1 MAAANISN
9 TTGLN
14 KVKYMAEALPIME
27 YNLVM
32 NKFGQEDEMPRSEGT
47 SFSWIKFTKLDSTAS
62 GYTVNATGDS
72 PTWTPD
78 DISTAPITVTPDYL
92 FGNGVEWNSARE
104 YTSWADIPKNMRKN
118 LSVQAAEVIDKRITT
133 VLLTG
138 TQVIYAGAKAARQDL
153 LAADV
158 LTMKDIFRAAA
169 KLATNGAKPVAKFG
183 KYCAVISP
191 MTQVG
196 LLFDT
201 NFKALVELARPQDL
215 FSGRIG
221 TLGGVDFWMSQYAPT
236 VSLAGSASAIATV
249 DQTLVFGEGAY
260 GVSKIMF
267 SDFDIIYTAPGGHG
281 DEWKNKHKLTWKA
294 AMKAVILE
302 DLAMV
307 RIESARD
314 PSYA

>member
-1 MAAANISN
+1 MTAANISN

-14 KVKYMAEALPIME
+14 KAHYMKEALPIME
-27 YNLVM
+27 YNLVF
-32 NKFGQEDEMPRSEGT
+32 NKFGQEDEMPRSEGN
-47 SFSWIKFTKLDSTAS
+47 SFSWIKFTKFDSDT
-62 GYTVNATGDS
+62 GYTANVTGDS

-78 DISTAPITVTPDYL
+78 SISTAPITCTPDYL

-104 YTSWADIPKNMRKN
+104 YTSWSDIPKNMRKN
-118 LSVQAAEVIDKRITT
+118 LSVQAAEAIDKRIRT
-133 VLLTG
+133 VLITG
-138 TQVIYAGAKAARQDL
+138 TQVIYSGTNIVARQDL
-153 LAADV
+153 LSTHV
-158 LTMKDIFRAAA
+158 ITMKDIFRAAA
-169 KLATNGAKPVAKFG
+169 KLQTNGAQPVAKFG

-191 MTQVG
+191 ITQLT
-196 LLFDT
+196 LLMDSTFRD
-201 NFKALVELARPQDL
+201 LVEHSRAQDL
-215 FSGRIG
+215 FAGRIG

-236 VSLAGSASAIATV
+236 VSLAGSASSVATV

-314 PSYA
+314 ASYV